1 MRWLRILCYI
11 ALFFLGA
18 VHAEAQSNLDAPIS
32 ALECKGNLSKCLDLL
47 TNQTNVSFNYKN
59 DVIEKSK
66 FQIKVQN
73 TTLRAVLDEVREK
86 CDIDYAY
93 SNAIGITLVQRPKF
107 YVLGSL
113 VHATSSERLSG
124 VSITYTSQRLPL
136 ESDKNGLFSIY
147 TTQDEL
153 EIIAYHPLFQL
164 VKVVIKPSEN
174 KFIYIKLTPIVAL
187 NEIEVN
193 QLDSIKLPFKSFDEL
208 SPSQKIVP
216 TVGGETDAF
225 NNIKLLPGVSNVS
238 FGNRGLIVRG
248 GGPDQSSALIDGVP
262 VYKTFHLLGLFS
274 VLNSS
279 SINNIKVH
287 KDGLPLKY
295 SNRLSSVID
304 VGLNNGN
311 KQKTSAEA
319 DIGILSSGFSI
330 NGPILKDKLSYALTA
345 RRTYFDLLSL
355 PIQRLVDRN
364 SDLKSTNRLWCFDI
378 FGKIHFQPNYKN
390 QFSLMSYNGG
400 DQLNFETRF
409 LVDNEKQTDEQTKSG
424 LGWRNNLVGFQWHY
438 MANSRIQTNLE
449 VSRSTYNLNFLD
461 RYSLYQKELELVNEL
476 SYSNGLSDDRI
487 TMDVDIILNKNNM
500 LQVGT
505 GFIRYTFEPFKQN
518 YNTKNLISSFDT
530 LLTTQ
535 GVTATESMVFAEN
548 KTYFKGGN
556 VVYGMGIRY
565 FNSDTFNYIRLQ
577 PKFILTQNINR
588 YNQLK
593 FGFSVVNQFIHQ
605 APNNNLGLPIDI
617 WLPISAQ
624 FKPMNVTQLSSK
636 YVLKKTS
643 FESSAGVFNKYYTN
657 MLEFA
662 NGGPLKGEGDLT
674 KNLVSGIGRAY
685 GLELASKY
693 SKSDYSIYAAYTY
706 CRSLLTVAG
715 INDNLAYFSR
725 YDRPN
730 EVNILA
736 EHKLNAK
743 DKLIV
748 SFSYASG
755 NPITIPSSRYM
766 ALVNGEQVIIEEF
779 EKINNFRLPS
789 THHVDISYVHTKSYA
804 KFRSTLILG
813 IYNIYNQHNPF
824 MVYLGVNKN
833 DEPSLKSRSYLPVM
847 PMFKYTLSL

>member
-1 MRWLRILCYI
+1 MRWLRTLSYI
-11 ALFFLGA
+11 TLFFLLTIH
-18 VHAEAQSNLDAPIS
+18 VEAQSNLDAPIR

-47 TNQTNVSFNYKN
+47 ATQTNVSFNYKN
-59 DVIEKSK
+59 DVIEKAK

-86 CDIDYAY
+86 CEIDYAY
-93 SNAIGITLVQRPKF
+93 SNTLGITLIQQPKF
-107 YVLGSL
+107 YVLGSI
-113 VHATSSERLSG
+113 VHSASSERLSG
-124 VSITYTSQRLPL
+124 VSITYTAHAVAL

-147 TTQDEL
+147 TTQEEL
-153 EIIAYHPLFQL
+153 EVIAYHPLFQL
-164 VKVVIKPSEN
+164 IKVVIKPSEN
-174 KFIYIKLTPIVAL
+174 KFIYIKMVPIVTL

-193 QLDSIKLPFKSFDEL
+193 QRDSIKLPLKNFDEL
-208 SPSQKIVP
+208 SPSEKIVP
-216 TVGGETDAF
+216 TVGGETDAL
-225 NNIKLLPGVSNVS
+225 NNVKLLPGVSNVS

-248 GGPDQSSALIDGVP
+248 GGPDQSGTIIDGVP

-274 VLNSS
+274 VLNTS
-279 SINNIKVH
+279 SINNINVH

-311 KQKTSAEA
+311 KQKISAEA
-319 DIGILSSGFSI
+319 DIGILSSGFSFT
-330 NGPILKDKLSYALTA
+330 GPILKDRLSYALTA

-355 PIQRLVDRN
+355 PIQRLVDNN
-364 SDLKSTNRLWCFDI
+364 SDLKSINRLWCFDI

-438 MANSRIQTNLE
+438 MANSRVQTRLE

-461 RYSLYQKELELVNEL
+461 RYSLYQRELELVNEL
-476 SYSNGLSDDRI
+476 SYSNGLTDNRI
-487 TMDVDIILNKNNM
+487 TMNADIVLNKNNM

-505 GFIRYTFEPFKQN
+505 GFILYTFEPFKQN
-518 YNTKNLISSFDT
+518 YATTNLVSSFDT

-535 GVTATESMVFAEN
+535 SVTASETMVYAEN
-548 KTYFKGGN
+548 KTYFKGGF
-556 VVYGMGIRY
+556 VVYGLALRY

-577 PKFILTQNINR
+577 PKFILTQNINNH
-588 YNQLK
+588 NQLK

-617 WLPISAQ
+617 WLPIAAQ
-624 FKPMNVTQLSSK
+624 FKPLSVTQLSSK
-636 YVLKKTS
+636 YLLKKID
-643 FESSAGVFNKYYTN
+643 FESSVGIFSKYYAN

-662 NGGPLKGEGDLT
+662 NGGPVAAEGDLT

-685 GLELASKY
+685 GLELALKY
-693 SKSDYSIYAAYTY
+693 RKSDYSVYAAYTY

-715 INDNLAYFSR
+715 INDNRAYFSR
-725 YDRPN
+725 YDRPH
-730 EVNILA
+730 EVNLLA

-755 NPITIPSSRYM
+755 NPITIPTSRYM

-779 EKINNFRLPS
+779 EKVNNFRLPS
-789 THHVDISYVHTKSYA
+789 THHLDLSYVHTKSYA

-824 MVYLGVNKN
+824 MVYLGINKN

>member
-1 MRWLRILCYI
+1 LRWLRTLSYI
-11 ALFFLGA
+11 TLFFLLTIH
-18 VHAEAQSNLDAPIS
+18 VEAQSNLDAPIR

-47 TNQTNVSFNYKN
+47 ATQTNVSFNYKN
-59 DVIEKSK
+59 DVIEKAK

-86 CDIDYAY
+86 CEIDYAY
-93 SNAIGITLVQRPKF
+93 SNTLGITLIQQPKF
-107 YVLGSL
+107 YVLGSI
-113 VHATSSERLSG
+113 VHSASSERLSG
-124 VSITYTSQRLPL
+124 VSITYTAHAVAL

-147 TTQDEL
+147 TTQEEL
-153 EIIAYHPLFQL
+153 ELIAFHPLFQL
-164 VKVVIKPSEN
+164 IKVVIKPSEN
-174 KFIYIKLTPIVAL
+174 KFIYIKMVPIVTL

-193 QLDSIKLPFKSFDEL
+193 QRDSIKLPLKNFDEL
-208 SPSQKIVP
+208 SPSEKIVP
-216 TVGGETDAF
+216 TVGGETDAL
-225 NNIKLLPGVSNVS
+225 NNVKLLPGVSNVS
-238 FGNRGLIVRG
+238 FGNRGLIIRG
-248 GGPDQSSALIDGVP
+248 GGPDQSSTLIDGVP

-311 KQKTSAEA
+311 KQKINAEA

-355 PIQRLVDRN
+355 PIQRLVDSN

-438 MANSRIQTNLE
+438 MANSRVQTHLE
-449 VSRSTYNLNFLD
+449 VSRSTYNLIFLD
-461 RYSLYQKELELVNEL
+461 RYSLYQRELELVNEL
-476 SYSNGLSDDRI
+476 SYSNGLTDNRI
-487 TMDVDIILNKNNM
+487 TMDADIILNKNNM

-505 GFIRYTFEPFKQN
+505 GFILYTFEPFKQN
-518 YNTKNLISSFDT
+518 YSTKNLVSSFDT

-535 GVTATESMVFAEN
+535 GVTASETMVYAEN
-548 KTYFKGGN
+548 KTYFKGGF
-556 VVYGMGIRY
+556 VVYGIGLRY

-577 PKFILTQNINR
+577 PKFILTQNINSH
-588 YNQLK
+588 NQLK

-624 FKPMNVTQLSSK
+624 FKPMSVTQLSGK
-636 YVLKKTS
+636 YLLKKTS
-643 FESSAGVFNKYYTN
+643 FESSAGIFSKYYNN

-662 NGGPLKGEGDLT
+662 NGGPVAAEGDLT

-685 GLELASKY
+685 GLELALKY
-693 SKSDYSIYAAYTY
+693 RKSDYSVYAAYTY

-725 YDRPN
+725 YDRPH
-730 EVNILA
+730 EVNLLA

-755 NPITIPSSRYM
+755 NPITIPTSRYM

-779 EKINNFRLPS
+779 EKVNNFRLPS
-789 THHVDISYVHTKSYA
+789 THHLDLSYVHTKSYA

-824 MVYLGVNKN
+824 MVYLGINKN